1 MNRRLV
7 LAILIALALI
17 GLADSWYLSA
27 SAVAGDPLVCDLG
40 AGLDG
45 CNQVAQSPYSKLF
58 GIPLSDYGIMFYAAL
73 GLLSVVLLFAPRRPL
88 FTALVWLS
96 VLGALM
102 SIGFLYIQF
111 VLIQALCVYCLI
123 SAAITFI
130 AVPLA
135 FKAKKE
141 APGLPAVVA

>member
-1 MNRRLV
+1 MHRRAALFA
-7 LAILIALALI
+7 LLILALI

-27 SAVAGDPLVCDLG
+27 SAVAGDPLVCDFG

-45 CNQVAQSPYSKLF
+45 CNLVAQSPYSRIMGVPLADF
-58 GIPLSDYGIMFYAAL
+58 GIIFYAAL
-73 GLLSVVLLFAPRRPL
+73 GLLSALLLFVERRPL
-88 FTALVWLS
+88 LRALVILS

-102 SIGFLYIQF
+102 SVAFLYIQA

-123 SAAITFI
+123 SAAITFL

-135 FKAKKE
+135 FRAARSAQE
-141 APGLPAVVA
+141 PPVLP